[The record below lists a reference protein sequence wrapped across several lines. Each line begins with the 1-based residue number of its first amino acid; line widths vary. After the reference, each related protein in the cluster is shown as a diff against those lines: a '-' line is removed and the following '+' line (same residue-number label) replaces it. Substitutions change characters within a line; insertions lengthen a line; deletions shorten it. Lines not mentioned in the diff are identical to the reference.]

1 MCPTAWRPA
10 PVVARR
16 RCRNTRP
23 PERGSCDGGTA
34 NGGQWR
40 QTGDVRIPIACTLTA
55 DDQPGRLDEWRSFFA
70 TQVAAVELP
79 APDRARLRLADGSA
93 AVLAAAAL
101 AQREKQCCG
110 FFEFAIE
117 LGAQGRWLSVGVPAE
132 AAPVLADLVDL
143 LPARLRPGTGG
154 R

>member
-1 MCPTAWRPA
+1 M
-10 PVVARR
+10 
-16 RCRNTRP
+16 
-23 PERGSCDGGTA
+23 
-34 NGGQWR
+34 
-40 QTGDVRIPIACTLTA
+40 RIPIACTLTA

-93 AVLAAAAL
+93 AVLAAADL

-154 R
+154 RETRRRARPQRDEKMRSKVCRSAWYGGSERGQCRTRSVTPASA